1 MSPRQVLLD
10 LLERLDARDPD
21 HLPVVPL
28 AAYFEGNDFEECIA
42 PNQWGYGRPPIAE
55 LYARFAAIAA
65 KPEVEGVYVGLHQDW
80 GSALEDDSEWPAA
93 ENVHLLT
100 HADAA
105 TVEGWLQGL
114 ECDGVGEG
122 WPYGQ
127 HIDAPVPSEG
137 HRVLTVFWD

>member
-1 MSPRQVLLD
+1 MSARQELLD
-10 LLERLDARDPD
+10 LLESLDARDPD

-55 LYARFAAIAA
+55 LYARLAAIAA

-93 ENVHLLT
+93 ENVH
-100 HADAA
+100 
-105 TVEGWLQGL
+105 
-114 ECDGVGEG
+114 
-122 WPYGQ
+122 
-127 HIDAPVPSEG
+127 
-137 HRVLTVFWD
+137 VLTR

>member
-1 MSPRQVLLD
+1 MSARQQLLD
-10 LLERLDARDPD
+10 LLARLDARDPE

-55 LYARFAAIAA
+55 LYARLAAIAE

-93 ENVHLLT
+93 ENVHVLT
-100 HADAA
+100 RADAA

-114 ECDGVGEG
+114 ECEGVGEG

-127 HIDAPVPSEG
+127 HIDAPAPSEG